1 MDSLKTAART
11 HNSHIYKKHKKT
23 ANDQYQKALQE
34 YITAQK

>member
-1 MDSLKTAART
+1 MPRNKRG
-11 HNSHIYKKHKKT
+11 NIYKKHKKT